1 MTAYLLLQSEECYL
15 PRDYTL
21 IKVVLKKA
29 RGKIS
34 HVRYT
39 SGGGNDDVMLYYL
52 DEQINMMHMLM

>member
-1 MTAYLLLQSEECYL
+1 ML
-15 PRDYTL
+15 PPKGLYIDQGCT
-21 IKVVLKKA
+21 KKA